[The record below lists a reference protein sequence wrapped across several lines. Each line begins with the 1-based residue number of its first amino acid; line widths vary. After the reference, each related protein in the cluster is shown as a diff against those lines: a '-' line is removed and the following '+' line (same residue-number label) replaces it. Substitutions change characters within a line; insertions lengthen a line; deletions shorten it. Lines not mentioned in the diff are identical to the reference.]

1 MFKSIMKL
9 HKNVRLPHEISC
21 VRKDAKKFANKVVAP
36 LSSENGYFPARTLQV
51 GGGHESVEP
60 VVVI

>member
-1 MFKSIMKL
+1 
-9 HKNVRLPHEISC
+9 VRLKHEISC

-36 LSSENGYFPARTLQV
+36 LSSENGYFPVGTLQV